1 MQVTGLETVY
11 DAVPA
16 LQPGDVDGNGLV
28 NGSDVTA
35 LYNALL
41 NGAAAAGSVD
51 VDGNGVVNGSDV
63 TALYNLLLN
72 Q

>member
-1 MQVTGLETVY
+1 MGRALDLQGHARKAVT
-11 DAVPA
+11 
-16 LQPGDVDGNGLV
+16 
-28 NGSDVTA
+28 
-35 LYNALL
+35 L
-41 NGAAAAGSVD
+41 NGEIVKTQVVIGEAGSLPGD